1 MSEIISEYKENNSS
15 GFGSMQR
22 EFMSTGIQKL
32 DNLLGGGL
40 QKGFTTLISAIPG
53 TNIEI
58 FTKQLATADD
68 PIYITTEETT
78 NEIIDTMH
86 SFSWETDHILFE
98 DIAQRHL
105 DYVREGESK
114 RISVHQQRSKMKIKE
129 LIKEGSQGLP
139 SQYVGEEDYLAVLSH
154 HLLEEGNKKII
165 VNNLDFFIDRY
176 QMNDVLYTMKAG
188 KVNVSQQKGALI
200 LILTRGIHGTQIE
213 RNLESLADC
222 ILELDVIR
230 KGTSFERLLS
240 VKKIRNYAKKI
251 GTARY
256 EITDQGLI
264 LENIERIL

>member
-1 MSEIISEYKENNSS
+1 MSEVVSKLNEKEFD
-15 GFGSMQR
+15 GLASMQR
-22 EFMSTGIQKL
+22 EFISTGIHKL
-32 DNLLGGGL
+32 DDLLGGGL

-58 FTKQLATADD
+58 FTKQLATADN
-68 PIYITTEETT
+68 PVYITTDETK
-78 NEIIDTMH
+78 NEIISTME
-86 SFSWETDHILFE
+86 SFSWDTDQIGFE
-98 DIAQRHL
+98 DIAQKHL

-114 RISVHQQRSKMKIKE
+114 RISIYQQRSRTKIKE
-129 LIKEGSQGLP
+129 LIKQGSQGVP
-139 SQYVGEEDYLAVLSH
+139 AQHTGEEDYLAVLSH
-154 HLLEEGNKKII
+154 NFRDNASKKII
-165 VNNLDFFIDRY
+165 VNGLDFFLERY
-176 QMNDVLYTMKAG
+176 STDDVLKTVKAG
-188 KVNVSQQKGALI
+188 KINVAQHQGVLI

-222 ILELDVIR
+222 ILELDVVR

-256 EITDQGLI
+256 EITDRGLI

>member
-1 MSEIISEYKENNSS
+1 MSEVMS
-15 GFGSMQR
+15 GLEEDNPNGLTPMQR

-32 DNLLGGGL
+32 DDLLGGGL
-40 QKGFTTLISAIPG
+40 QRGFTTLISAIPG

-58 FTKQLATADD
+58 FTKQLATTDD

-78 NEIIDTMH
+78 HEIIDTMH
-86 SFSWETDHILFE
+86 SFSWQTDQITFE

-105 DYVREGESK
+105 DFVREGESR
-114 RISVHQQRSKMKIKE
+114 RISVHQQRSRMKIKE
-129 LIKEGSQGLP
+129 LIEQGSQGVP
-139 SQYVGEEDYLAVLSH
+139 SQHTGEEDYLAVLSH
-154 HLLEEGNKKII
+154 HFLEHGTKKII
-165 VNNLDFFIDRY
+165 VNNLDFFLERY
-176 QMNDVLYTMKAG
+176 PMNDVLYTMKAG
-188 KVNVSQQKGALI
+188 KINVSQQRGALI
-200 LILTRGIHGTQIE
+200 IILTRGIHGTQIE

-222 ILELDVIR
+222 ILELDVVR

-256 EITDQGLI
+256 EITDRGLI